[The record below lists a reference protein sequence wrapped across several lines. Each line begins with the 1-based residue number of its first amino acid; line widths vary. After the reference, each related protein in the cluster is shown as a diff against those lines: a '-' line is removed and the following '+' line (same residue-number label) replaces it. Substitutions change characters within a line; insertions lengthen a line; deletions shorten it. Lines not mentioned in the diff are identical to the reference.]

1 MLQQRM
7 HSSKRQRGAS
17 ALFMLIFLAMA
28 AIILTIAFKLYPAY
42 YEHWQIEGVVESFEN
57 EEDLANTSLREIER
71 RFGAR
76 LQTNNVRNFNME
88 ENVVFDLTEDFLGI
102 EVNYEV
108 RVPVYRNID
117 AVMKFEKSFEKRL

>member
-1 MLQQRM
+1 MPKRSIHLARQQR
-7 HSSKRQRGAS
+7 GVS

-28 AIILTIAFKLYPAY
+28 AAILTVAFKLYPAY

-57 EEDLANTSLREIER
+57 EEGLENLSLREIER

-76 LQTNNVRNFNME
+76 LQTNNVRNFKMD
-88 ENVVFDLTEDFLGI
+88 ENVVFDLTEDFLAI
-102 EVNYEV
+102 DVNYEV

-117 AVMKFEKSFEKRL
+117 AIMTFQKSFEKRL

>member
-1 MLQQRM
+1 MPQKAIHLA
-7 HSSKRQRGAS
+7 KEQRGAS
-17 ALFMLIFLAMA
+17 GLFMLIFLAMA
-28 AIILTIAFKLYPAY
+28 AIILMVAFKLYPAY
-42 YEHWQIEGVVESFEN
+42 YEHWQIAGVVESFET
-57 EEDLANTSLREIER
+57 EEDLENLNLREIER

-88 ENVVFDLTEDFLGI
+88 DSVVFDLTEDFLGI

-117 AVMKFEKSFEKRL
+117 AVIKFEKSFEKRL